1 MSLLRGYQHWATLGL
16 LNDVQGQQ
24 DVRYVL
30 HNIYDDFPEELN
42 LKSAPTYD
50 RLRRAIA
57 RRIRDMPAKILCL
70 HRDDAVGALYELFKL
85 CRSDWS
91 SPPSAKSQD
100 VSGGGHDDGDDNSS
114 EILFVESSIRNGV
127 GSSEGLPI
135 SQGDKVAIAT
145 TNLATQASDPDDEY
159 AGQTN
164 GSRYTHAD
172 SDSNQQ
178 RPCTDVVLHNRSH
191 VIARGVTRS
200 RRRRQ
205 EKHGWDQFDYQH
217 NNVVF
222 NAFVDITWARYPRC
236 CETIRLSD
244 MLGRIP
250 HSPSPQEPQKTQST
264 RGRYQN
270 RSPDG
275 DWIRLDTISLSRMCK
290 QLQLMRS
297 FERENDAIWWSK
309 SPLNT
314 TSLDSV
320 AGQIRVDNQRDLI
333 WAVYRS
339 FDAPWQEWRGRR
351 CTPMV
356 PSRGKCPHFSIIIR
370 DTGDLIDTFE
380 SMDFENDGTAFG
392 PSGCES
398 VEGSGGSEEPESVST
413 GDELAD
419 ILSAIINEPVQSNT
433 WA

>member
-1 MSLLRGYQHWATLGL
+1 
-16 LNDVQGQQ
+16 
-24 DVRYVL
+24 
-30 HNIYDDFPEELN
+30 
-42 LKSAPTYD
+42 
-50 RLRRAIA
+50 
-57 RRIRDMPAKILCL
+57 MPAEILCL
-70 HRDDAVGALYELFKL
+70 HRDDAVDALYELFKL

-91 SPPSAKSQD
+91 APASAKSQD
-100 VSGGGHDDGDDNSS
+100 VRVCSDEDGDDNTS
-114 EILFVESSIRNGV
+114 EILFVEGDIGNGV
-127 GSSEGLPI
+127 GSFGGLAA
-135 SQGDKVAIAT
+135 SQGDNVAIAT
-145 TNLATQASDPDDEY
+145 TNLATQVSDPGDEY

-164 GSRYTHAD
+164 SSRYPHAD

-178 RPCTDVVLHNRSH
+178 RPCTDVVLHSRSH
-191 VIARGVTRS
+191 VMARDVTRS

-217 NNVVF
+217 TNVVF
-222 NAFVDITWARYPRC
+222 NAFVDITWARYSRC
-236 CETIRLSD
+236 RETIRLSD
-244 MLGRIP
+244 MLGRLP

-264 RGRYQN
+264 RGRYQT

-275 DWIRLDTISLSRMCK
+275 DWIRLDMISLSRICK
-290 QLQLMRS
+290 QLQLIRS
-297 FERENDAIWWSK
+297 FDRENDSIWWSN
-309 SPLNT
+309 SPLTT

-351 CTPMV
+351 CTSMV

-370 DTGDLIDTFE
+370 DTGDLVDTFE
-380 SMDFENDGTAFG
+380 SMDFEDDGTASG
-392 PSGCES
+392 SNGCES

-413 GDELAD
+413 GDDLAD